1 MNRSSSRYAV
11 RDPGDLIRLVD
22 ENPLVWIFL
31 EDDSGPF
38 ATGAPVR
45 PVAVDGRMCQ
55 LIGHVPRGSRIHRAL
70 KAPCRGLI
78 LVLGPHGYVSP
89 SWMSDRTQAP
99 TWNFTSARLVAMMQA
114 VEDTAMLEDHLRE
127 LVAAMERNRANAWRI
142 EEMGPRMQRLT
153 AGIVAFEANITDRE
167 YRFKLGQNED
177 NEAFAEIMQGLEREG
192 NEGLMRWMREF
203 NPSRA

>member
-1 MNRSSSRYAV
+1 MVSPRYAA
-11 RDPGDLIRLVD
+11 RDTGDLVRLVD

-31 EDDSGPF
+31 EDASGPF

-45 PVAVDGRMCQ
+45 PVAVDGRLHQ
-55 LIGHVPRGSRIHRAL
+55 VVGHVPRGSRIHRAL

-99 TWNFTSARLVAMMQA
+99 TWNFTSTRLVAMLQA
-114 VEDTAMLEDHLRE
+114 VEDPAMLEAHLRD
-127 LVAAMERNRANAWRI
+127 LVAAMEKNREDAWRV
-142 EEMGPRMQRLT
+142 EEMGPRMQRLA
-153 AGIVAFEANITDRE
+153 AGIVAFEGTITDRE
-167 YRFKLGQNED
+167 CQFKLGQNEND
-177 NEAFAEIMQGLEREG
+177 QTFAEIMQGLEREG

-203 NPSRA
+203 NPSRG